1 MTKLL
6 CIKHLSGCKCL
17 EGLLTCQVIPFNK
30 FHGIRPIGIGEVLR
44 RIMGETIMLTIK
56 KDVVQVAGPLQVCAI
71 QEACVASAAH
81 SMIDLFECNDSTSV
95 VQIDAANAFNSF
107 NRNVF
112 FFFIISKSYLQKL
125 KSSFLNVMQAFL

>member
-17 EGLLTCQVIPFNK
+17 EGSLTCQDVSPFNK

-44 RIMGETIMLTIK
+44 RIMGETVMLTIK
-56 KDVVQVAGPLQVCAI
+56 KDVVQAAGPLQVCAS

-112 FFFIISKSYLQKL
+112 FHNIKIISPEIEK
-125 KSSFLNVMQAFL
+125 FILNVMQAFL